1 MGKIYDALQRS
12 GNFLGE
18 RNFAQTTLNEN
29 ALSPLE
35 KRALRRGDRRYEQIN
50 APKTS
55 LSQNPQIPSP
65 KQIDSMLRDIGLGK
79 AHISRQTIK
88 ELNQSLR
95 RIDGFIAQPES
106 FMKQKFRDT
115 VYSET
120 NFKLHILPI
129 LLDRRRFVLDTY
141 DELAGRMKNYDLRR
155 LINGISDKNIKSSM
169 EKILYDLQ
177 MKDSVLKKE
186 YQKIEKIRLDI
197 YSEQQKISSMLKDPG
212 EKRNKTSKH
221 LSGRDSVTTWIMGS
235 LLILIAL
242 SIAISPFLK
251 ISVPDILNSTFLII
265 LGFFFGH
272 GIGRFTSLRETK
284 IEKEPY

>member
-1 MGKIYDALQRS
+1 MGKIYKALQRS
-12 GNFLGE
+12 GNLISE
-18 RNFAQTTLNEN
+18 KNFAKTTSNEN
-29 ALSPLE
+29 ALTPLE
-35 KRALRRGDRRYEQIN
+35 KKALRRADRHYEQIN
-50 APKTS
+50 TPKTS
-55 LSQNPQIPSP
+55 LSQNLQIPSS
-65 KQIDSMLRDIGLGK
+65 KQIDSLLRDIGLDK

-120 NFKLHILPI
+120 DFKLHILPF

-212 EKRNKTSKH
+212 EKRNKSSKY
-221 LSGRDSVTTWIMGS
+221 LPGRDSLTIWIMGS
-235 LLILIAL
+235 LLILMAL
-242 SIAISPFLK
+242 SIAIAPFVK

-284 IEKEPY
+284 K

>member
-1 MGKIYDALQRS
+1 MGKIYEALQRS
-12 GNFLGE
+12 GNVLSE
-18 RNFAQTTLNEN
+18 KNFTKKTLNEN
-29 ALSPLE
+29 ALTPLE
-35 KRALRRGDRRYEQIN
+35 KRALRRADRHYEQIN
-50 APKTS
+50 APKTL
-55 LSQNPQIPSP
+55 LSRNPQIPSS

-95 RIDGFIAQPES
+95 RIDGFIAEPES
-106 FMKQKFRDT
+106 FMRQKFRDT
-115 VYSET
+115 AYLET

-186 YQKIEKIRLDI
+186 YQKIETARRDI
-197 YSEQQKISSMLKDPG
+197 YSEQQKIPPLFEDPG
-212 EKRNKTSKH
+212 EKRNKTLKYFP
-221 LSGRDSVTTWIMGS
+221 GRDSLTIWIMGF

-242 SIAISPFLK
+242 SIAIAPLVK

-272 GIGRFTSLRETK
+272 GIGRLTSLRKTK
-284 IEKEPY
+284 NE

>member
-1 MGKIYDALQRS
+1 MGKIYEALQRS
-12 GNFLGE
+12 GKSFY
-18 RNFAQTTLNEN
+18 QKDIQEN
-29 ALSPLE
+29 ALTSME
-35 KRALRRGDRRYEQIN
+35 KKALGRAGRYYKLKEVSKRR
-50 APKTS
+50 
-55 LSQNPQIPSP
+55 LSQNGQTPSLKKTDSLLMDFGLSESQIT
-65 KQIDSMLRDIGLGK
+65 Q
-79 AHISRQTIK
+79 QTIK

-155 LINGISDKNIKSSM
+155 LVNAISDKNIKSSM

-186 YQKIEKIRLDI
+186 YQKIEKSRLNI
-197 YSEQQKISSMLKDPG
+197 YSEQQKISSMNKDPG
-212 EKRNKTSKH
+212 EKRNKASKY
-221 LSGRDSVTTWIMGS
+221 LPGRDSLIIRIMGF

-242 SIAISPFLK
+242 SIAIAPFVK
-251 ISVPDILNSTFLII
+251 ISVPNILNSTFLII

-272 GIGRFTSLRETK
+272 GMGRFTSLKETK
-284 IEKEPY
+284 K